1 MKSSYKKYLW
11 ILAGL
16 LAMCLFTM
24 TFIWYSY
31 TQKYVQGSSTT
42 ATKGIVF
49 KKTLNLEVY
58 KNVSSGNDFWGT
70 YDRYSR
76 SDRHTEA
83 LTVYCK
89 EYCKDR

>member
-1 MKSSYKKYLW
+1 MKLSFKKPLM

-16 LAMCLFTM
+16 LITCLIIM
-24 TFIWYSY
+24 TGIWYHY
-31 TQKYVQGSSTT
+31 TQVFVQDSSNT
-42 ATKGIVF
+42 ATKGILF
-49 KKTLNLEVY
+49 KKTLKLDAY
-58 KNVSSGNDFWGT
+58 KNVSSGNDFWGR

-89 EYCKDR
+89 EYCKEK